1 MKKLVFVIFIAVVA
15 SFSLYSQSSETTVE
29 ERYLSTSIEI
39 GIINELAAADTR
51 EQKLVALDS
60 IEQMMNEG
68 RVNTG
73 DHQIHSVLSSLSGEG
88 VSIVVRENNR
98 KTNYYPEVRRRAA
111 KLLGELGGENSK
123 NTLIDI
129 TAKDKE
135 PMVLSQAVYALGIIG
150 LNERN
155 EAIQAISRVI
165 DEDVNRPAVDD
176 NLAVASLLAIEKIAK
191 KNGGFEE
198 DPDPKFI
205 YRSIIAIQQ
214 GNYGPNVKK
223 WAGLLIDRLR
233 QY

>member
-1 MKKLVFVIFIAVVA
+1 
-15 SFSLYSQSSETTVE
+15 
-29 ERYLSTSIEI
+29 
-39 GIINELAAADTR
+39 
-51 EQKLVALDS
+51 
-60 IEQMMNEG
+60 
-68 RVNTG
+68 
-73 DHQIHSVLSSLSGEG
+73 
-88 VSIVVRENNR
+88 
-98 KTNYYPEVRRRAA
+98 
-111 KLLGELGGENSK
+111 
-123 NTLIDI
+123 
-129 TAKDKE
+129 
-135 PMVLSQAVYALGIIG
+135 MVLSQAVYALGIIG

>member
-15 SFSLYSQSSETTVE
+15 SSTLYSQSSETTVE

-39 GIINELAAADTR
+39 GIITELAAADTR

-73 DHQIHSVLSSLSGEG
+73 DRQIHSVLSSLSGEG
-88 VSIVVRENNR
+88 VSIVVRENSR

-111 KLLGELGGENSK
+111 KLLGELGGEDSK

-129 TAKDKE
+129 TTKDKE